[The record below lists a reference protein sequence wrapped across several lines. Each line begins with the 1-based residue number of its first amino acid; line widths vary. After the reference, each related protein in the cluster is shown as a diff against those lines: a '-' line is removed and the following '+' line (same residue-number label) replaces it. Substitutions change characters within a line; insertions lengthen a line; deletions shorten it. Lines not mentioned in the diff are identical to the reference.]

1 MPLYVYSSILITIIS
16 PYSSP
21 VIIISCSGR
30 VVDNS
35 LSVLLLLRSKIIMF
49 MMYFS
54 ILIAFLQ

>member
-49 MMYFS
+49 MMFS
-54 ILIAFLQ
+54 VY